1 MSVRHALLALLSE
14 GPKYGLQ
21 LREEFEANTGQVW
34 PLNVGQV
41 YTTLQRLERDG
52 LVSAVGDA
60 ESGGEPGPQKAYR
73 ITEAGSAE
81 LAQWLRVPPDLSTP
95 PRDDL
100 VMKVLIAVRVPGT
113 DVSEVIQA
121 HRRYLV
127 ELMQEWTRL
136 KEDDN
141 GRDVAFAL
149 VVDSELFRI
158 DSVVR
163 WLDAAEARLRRAL
176 ADGWNPAKAAA
187 ATAERRAAYPTQ
199 DGSKAMSVLEL
210 RSISKVYGRGAAE
223 VQALRDVSL
232 TVAAGEMVAVMGPSG
247 SGKSSLLTIA
257 GTLEEPTSGAVL
269 VNGEDTLR
277 MSGGAKSRIR
287 RRSIGYVFQDFNLLP
302 GLTAAENVSLPLELD
317 GTSMRK
323 AHLAALKALEELGLS
338 DRARHFPDQ
347 MSGGERQRVAIAR
360 AVVGE
365 RSLLLAD
372 EPSGALDSANGEGVM
387 RLIHTYC
394 KRGVAAVVVTHD
406 AQLASWAD
414 RVVFLRDGR
423 VLDQTAAPAGP
434 ETLLE
439 QPS

>member
-52 LVSAVGDA
+52 LVTALGDG
-60 ESGGEPGPQKAYR
+60 EELEPGPQKAYR

-81 LAQWLRVPPDLSTP
+81 LVQWLRVPPDLSTP

-127 ELMQEWTRL
+127 QLMQEWTRL

-187 ATAERRAAYPTQ
+187 ATLSAGLPTRPKMGVRR
-199 DGSKAMSVLEL
+199 
-210 RSISKVYGRGAAE
+210 
-223 VQALRDVSL
+223 
-232 TVAAGEMVAVMGPSG
+232 
-247 SGKSSLLTIA
+247 
-257 GTLEEPTSGAVL
+257 
-269 VNGEDTLR
+269 
-277 MSGGAKSRIR
+277 
-287 RRSIGYVFQDFNLLP
+287 
-302 GLTAAENVSLPLELD
+302 
-317 GTSMRK
+317 
-323 AHLAALKALEELGLS
+323 
-338 DRARHFPDQ
+338 
-347 MSGGERQRVAIAR
+347 
-360 AVVGE
+360 
-365 RSLLLAD
+365 
-372 EPSGALDSANGEGVM
+372 
-387 RLIHTYC
+387 
-394 KRGVAAVVVTHD
+394 
-406 AQLASWAD
+406 
-414 RVVFLRDGR
+414 
-423 VLDQTAAPAGP
+423 
-434 ETLLE
+434 
-439 QPS
+439 